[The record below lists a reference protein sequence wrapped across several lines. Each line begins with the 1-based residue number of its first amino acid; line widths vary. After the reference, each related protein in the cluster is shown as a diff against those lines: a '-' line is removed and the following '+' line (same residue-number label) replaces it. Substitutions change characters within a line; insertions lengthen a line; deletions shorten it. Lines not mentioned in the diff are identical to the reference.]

1 MSSELVN
8 VQVLEGMRTG
18 PALQSLL
25 LKIPKKRHTVELG
38 VFLLYPWPSPVALIL
53 DHSWAALQ

>member
-8 VQVLEGMRTG
+8 VRVLEGTRSE

-25 LKIPKKRHTVELG
+25 PKIPKKRHTVELG
-38 VFLLYPWPSPVALIL
+38 VFLLHLWPSPMALIFG
-53 DHSWAALQ
+53 HSWAALQ